1 MDIKIIVATHKKYWM
16 PQDDVYLP
24 LHVGRSGK
32 PDLGYVGDDSGDNI
46 SDKNSSFCE
55 LTGLYWAWK
64 NLSAD
69 YLGLCHY
76 RRYFGSKNFFDGVEL
91 VKQKVFRRADYERLL
106 DGVDVLLPT
115 RRNYYVETV
124 RSQYEHAHSP
134 RDLDRIEHIISCL
147 YPDNLRSF
155 RAVMSRRRLHLWNM
169 FVMKRQLVEEYC
181 RWLFDI
187 LFEFER
193 WMDKNAQPNEKLRL
207 FGFVSE
213 RLLDVWLF
221 DKNLKTVETDVV
233 MLEKV
238 NWLKKGS
245 DFIKRKLFGGR
256 G

>member
-155 RAVMSRRRLHLWNM
+155 RAVMNRRRLHLWNM